1 MKKLLLLGFI
11 VPFLVVACR
20 TEDGLTNHLESLN
33 QSDSPVSNTPFKSAS
48 GVSMPVGDLLGWHQI
63 IAEDFLTTSTS
74 TTFGTTYANS
84 WTSYDDGGK
93 YYKSTISAH
102 DGVMD
107 FTLDGIKGGA
117 GWFGSKY
124 TQYGKFSMRIKAI
137 NASDNGTAIM
147 LWPTGNIWGNG
158 EIDYPE
164 GNFQGT
170 LGLFHHGINC
180 TDCSA
185 SDSYNTG
192 VTWTNWHTVSIEWT
206 PTSVK
211 YYLDDALIKTVTHDI
226 PIYDHR
232 YTIQIAPNGPS
243 PQSGNF
249 LIDWVAIYSLCPTC
263 GNTLDNTD
271 AQFVYN
277 GVWTTSSDAG
287 HYLGA
292 EKESSTAGAT
302 VDYTFTGTRAKLYSY
317 FGPWSGKCDVY
328 VDNIYKTTI
337 DQYNPTVSYQ
347 QLVYD
352 TGVLTNGT
360 HKVGYYVKHTK
371 NISSGGYTVGVDK
384 IVLY

>member
-1 MKKLLLLGFI
+1 MKKKLLIGIIGIISFTS
-11 VPFLVVACR
+11 CK
-20 TEDGLTNHLESLN
+20 TEDISIGDENS
-33 QSDSPVSNTPFKSAS
+33 SNLIDYQEENGPLKSAS
-48 GVSMPVGDLLGWHQI
+48 GVSMPIGDLLGWQQI
-63 IAEDFLTTSTS
+63 LAEDFLTNASS
-74 TTFGTTYANS
+74 ASFGSTYAGA

-93 YYKSTISAH
+93 YFQSTLSAH

-107 FTLDGIKGGA
+107 FTLDGVKGAA

-124 TQYGKFSMRIKAI
+124 TTYGKFTMRIKAV

-164 GNFQGT
+164 GNFQNT
-170 LGLFHHGINC
+170 LCLFHHITNC
-180 TDCSA
+180 TDCSP
-185 SDSYNTG
+185 SESYNTG
-192 VTWTNWHTVSIEWT
+192 VTWTNWHTVSVEWT
-206 PTSVK
+206 STSVK
-211 YYLDDALIKTVTHDI
+211 YYLDDVLIKTITHDI
-226 PIYDHR
+226 PINYHR
-232 YTIQIAPNGPS
+232 YTVQVAPNGPS

-249 LIDWVAIYSLCPTC
+249 LIDWVTIYSLCPTC

-271 AQFVYN
+271 SQFVYN
-277 GVWTTSSDAG
+277 GTWTTSWDSG

-292 EKESSTAGAT
+292 EKESSTEGST
-302 VDYTFTGTRAKLYSY
+302 VDYTFTGTRARLYSY

-328 VDNIYKTTI
+328 VDNVYKTTV

-352 TGVLTNGT
+352 TGTLPNGT
-360 HKVGYYVKHTK
+360 HKVGCYVKHTK
-371 NISSGGYTVGVDK
+371 NASSGGYTVGVDK